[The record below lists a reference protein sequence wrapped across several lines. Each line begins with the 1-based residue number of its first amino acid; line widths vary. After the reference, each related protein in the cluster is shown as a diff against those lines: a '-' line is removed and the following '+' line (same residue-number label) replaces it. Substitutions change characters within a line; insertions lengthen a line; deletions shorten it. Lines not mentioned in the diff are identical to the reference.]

1 MKTDPDWVL
10 VNGFVVLGTLAVVV
24 VSSAAFLFFSG
35 YHAGLGQ
42 CPKPALSK

>member
-10 VNGFVVLGTLAVVV
+10 VSGFVVLGTLAVVV

-35 YHAGLGQ
+35 YHSGSTQ
-42 CPKPALSK
+42 CPKPALMK